1 VEDIPATT
9 ESTLKYMVNHNEP
22 SSVTPPTIDEHAE
35 EVKKDTVISAAPED
49 YHDKFILHN
58 VPEETTTKIDA
69 ASNIESSKGIEEV
82 K

>member
-9 ESTLKYMVNHNEP
+9 ESTLKNMVNHNEP
-22 SSVTPPTIDEHAE
+22 SSVTPPTIEEHVE
-35 EVKKDTVISAAPED
+35 EVKKDTIISSTAD
-49 YHDKFILHN
+49 DHHDKFIVHN